1 MQPAV
6 PAIVSFALVLL
17 FYLLYEG
24 NKFSKRFSRPLA
36 VFFKGMATF
45 CASLLAFYG
54 AARSGQTADYLLAFG
69 LLICAAADVVLDIRF
84 VAGMGVFA
92 VGHALFC
99 SAYIILNPP
108 TTINFILIIF
118 FAVLITMGALKFK
131 KRLGQRAVSFVLYAY
146 VLFAMLSLGVTQRP
160 VLALGAVFFVVSD
173 MTLAKNILLGA
184 SRRQDYFSLGCY
196 YLGQYLIGLSVIL

>member
-1 MQPAV
+1 MLPTIPAL
-6 PAIVSFALVLL
+6 ISFGLVLV

-24 NKFSKRFSRPLA
+24 NKYSKRFSRPVA

-45 CASLLAFYG
+45 CACLLAFYG
-54 AARSGQTADYLLAFG
+54 AARSGRTADFLLAIG
-69 LLICAAADVVLDIRF
+69 LFVCAVADVVLDIRF

-92 VGHALFC
+92 LGHALFC
-99 SAYIILNPP
+99 AAYIILCPP
-108 TTINFILIIF
+108 TTLNFILLAF
-118 FAVLITMGALKFK
+118 FAVLITLGALKFK

-160 VLALGAVFFVVSD
+160 VLAIGAVFFVISD
-173 MTLAKNILLGA
+173 TTLAKNILLGA

-196 YLGQYLIGLSVIL
+196 YLGQYLIALSVIL